1 MLSNR
6 PLANITF
13 VVVILLGLLSYFS
26 MPREQDP
33 EINFN
38 WVAINAALAGA
49 NPEDVE
55 RLVTNPIEDA
65 ISNVSDIR
73 FVLSNSRE
81 GVASLLV
88 RFQELPA
95 TTFDKRM
102 NDLRR
107 EIQNKAN
114 SELPAQA
121 KDPQIIEITTSNGF
135 PTASILL
142 LGQADDE
149 VLRSNARRIKTDLE
163 RLRGVDQVFTS
174 GLRDAE
180 VLVSPNA
187 GALAARGLTMLDVA
201 NALSATWQDTAAG
214 RLSTA
219 QGTFS
224 VSLRGIETDP
234 QALANL
240 RIAQPGAP
248 GQSVRLSDVARV
260 ERARAPPQQLSSSNG
275 QDAVVMSITKKS
287 QVNTLELVQRL
298 SDYIE
303 AQSTVIAPLGLS
315 MVLSDDQT
323 VPTREALSVMQR
335 NALLGMLLVLLVCW
349 AFLGASISVIVAMGI
364 PFSLMGA
371 FAFLNAL
378 DFTLNVSVLL
388 GVVIALGMIV
398 DDAVVVVES
407 IYYRISRGMRAA
419 EASRQAIAEVW
430 RPVLASV
437 VTTMAA
443 FLPLMLLPG
452 IVGKFM
458 FVIPFVV
465 TLALLISLAE
475 AFWIAPVHV
484 ASFSGKSHTAGQTTQ
499 DWRTKFNRKIRL
511 WYGQALVKILKR
523 PKMSATAALASL
535 ALAVG
540 LITTD
545 VVRVQFFAFDPIRL
559 FYVNVDM
566 PADATLE
573 QTMAETQTVEKMV
586 RQHLNGVGPGLEARA
601 VTSSAGLKFT
611 QSEQV
616 FGDQYGQITVS
627 LQPRS
632 ENSRD
637 VGEIV
642 QSLRPLIE
650 PLPGRAQKSFT
661 MISGGPPAGLPIN
674 VKVRGDR
681 FDDIEKAA
689 AAIKQVV
696 QSIPG
701 VTDVQDDDQPG
712 RPQLQL
718 KADTQ
723 ALEQMGLTTA
733 QLARLVRF
741 SVDGEILAFT
751 RIEGDRIELRIRA
764 DHADPR
770 SSLSQAGIDGFLDQP
785 VALPNGGLARLGDMV
800 TIEQTPGRG
809 VIRHYNLRRTI
820 SVQAN
825 LDKDITDTSRANQI
839 IGQAWAS
846 MRTDHPG
853 IDLDFSGELEDIE
866 ESLDAMKTLFLF
878 GVGLIYLILAA
889 QFKSYWQP
897 LMVLVAVP
905 LAFTGVA
912 YGLAISQNP
921 LSLYTLYGVIAL
933 SGIAVNA
940 SIVLIDAANAR
951 LAAGMAVTQA
961 VVSAARRRVVPI
973 LITASTTIA
982 GLFSLAFG
990 LGGKSL
996 LWGPVAASIVWG
1008 LAFSTVLTLFV
1019 VPLLYL
1025 NFMRSR
1031 KRQTA
1036 TLETLS
1042 D

>member
-1 MLSNR
+1 MFTNR
-6 PLANITF
+6 PLANIAF
-13 VVVILLGLLSYFS
+13 VVVILLGLISYFN

-38 WVAINAALAGA
+38 WVAINAALPGA
-49 NPEDVE
+49 SPEDVE
-55 RLVTNPIEDA
+55 RLVANPIEDA
-65 ISNVSDIR
+65 ISSVSDVR

-88 RFQELPA
+88 RFQELPEA
-95 TTFDKRM
+95 TFDKRM

-114 SELPAQA
+114 NELPSQA
-121 KDPQIIEITTSNGF
+121 KDPRILEITTSNGF

-149 VLRSNARRIKTDLE
+149 VLRRNARRIKTDLE
-163 RLRGVDQVFTS
+163 RMRGIDQVFTS
-174 GLRDAE
+174 GLREAE
-180 VLVSPNA
+180 VLISPNA
-187 GALAARGLTMLDVA
+187 SELAARGLTMLDVA
-201 NALSATWQDTAAG
+201 NALSAAWQDTAAG
-214 RLSTA
+214 SLSTA
-219 QGTFS
+219 DGTWS
-224 VSLRGIETDP
+224 VSLRGIEIDP
-234 QALANL
+234 QELAQL
-240 RIAQPGAP
+240 RIAQPGSP
-248 GQSVRLSDVARV
+248 GQSVQLADVARV
-260 ERARAPPQQLSSSNG
+260 ERARAPPRQLSSSDG
-275 QDAVVMSITKKS
+275 QNAIVLSVTKKS
-287 QVNTLELVQRL
+287 RVNTLDLVERL
-298 SDYIE
+298 GTYIDE
-303 AQSTVIAPLGLS
+303 QNAILAPLGLT

-323 VPTREALSVMQR
+323 VPTREALNVMQR
-335 NALLGMLLVLLVCW
+335 NALLGMLLVLAVCW
-349 AFLGASISVIVAMGI
+349 VFLGARISLIVALGI
-364 PFSLMGA
+364 PFSLMGS
-371 FAFLNAL
+371 FAVLNAL

-407 IYYRISRGMRAA
+407 IYYRLSRGMRAL

-465 TLALLISLAE
+465 TLALLISLVE

-484 ASFSGKSHTAGQTTQ
+484 SSFAARSHKAGEPTH
-499 DWRTKFNRKIRL
+499 DWRSRFNRKIRL
-511 WYGQALVKILKR
+511 IYGKALTRVLRR
-523 PKMSATAALASL
+523 PKTSIAAALASL

-540 LITTD
+540 LVATE

-566 PADATLE
+566 PADATLQE
-573 QTMAETQTVEKMV
+573 TLAETQAVEQIV
-586 RQHLNGVGPGLEARA
+586 RQHLRGVGPGLEVRA
-601 VTSSAGLKFT
+601 VTSTAGIKFT
-611 QSEQV
+611 DTDQV

-632 ENSRD
+632 DQSRD
-637 VGEIV
+637 VAEIV
-642 QSLRPLIE
+642 QTLRPLIE
-650 PLPGRAQKSFT
+650 PLPGRGQKSFT
-661 MISGGPPAGLPIN
+661 MVSGGPPAGMAIN

-681 FDDIEKAA
+681 YEEIEPAA
-689 AAIKQVV
+689 AAIKAIV
-696 QSIPG
+696 QAIPG
-701 VTDVQDDDQPG
+701 TTDVQDDDQPG

-723 ALEQMGLTTA
+723 ALEQMGLTPA

-741 SVDGEILAFT
+741 SVDGEVLAFT
-751 RIEGDRIELRIRA
+751 RTEGDRIELRLRA
-764 DHADPR
+764 DHASESKR
-770 SSLSQAGIDGFLDQP
+770 LSQEGIDSFLDQL
-785 VALPNGGLARLGDMV
+785 VALPGGGLARLGDMV
-800 TIEQTPGRG
+800 SVQETPGRG

-820 SVQAN
+820 SIQAN
-825 LDKDITDTSRANQI
+825 LDKDVTDTRRANQI
-839 IGQAWAS
+839 IAQEWEQI
-846 MRTDHPG
+846 RVNHPG

-866 ESLDAMKTLFLF
+866 ESLDAMQTLFLF

-897 LMVLVAVP
+897 MMVLVAVP

-940 SIVLIDAANAR
+940 SIVLIDAANTR
-951 LAAGMAVTQA
+951 LAAGMRVTFA

-982 GLFSLAFG
+982 GLFSLAVG

-1008 LAFSTVLTLFV
+1008 LAFSTLLTLFV

-1025 NFMRSR
+1025 NFMRPKKTTTS
-1031 KRQTA
+1031 K
-1036 TLETLS
+1036 
-1042 D
+1042 

>member
-1 MLSNR
+1 MLTNR
-6 PLANITF
+6 PLANIAF

-38 WVAINAALAGA
+38 WVAINAALPGA
-49 NPEDVE
+49 SPEDVE
-55 RLVTNPIEDA
+55 RLVTNPLEDA
-65 ISNVSDIR
+65 ISNVSDVR

-81 GVASLLV
+81 GVATLLV
-88 RFQELPA
+88 RFQELPEA
-95 TTFDKRM
+95 TFDKRM

-114 SELPAQA
+114 NELPVQS
-121 KDPQIIEITTSNGF
+121 KDPRILEITTSNGF

-149 VLRSNARRIKTDLE
+149 VLRRNARRIKTDLE

-187 GALAARGLTMLDVA
+187 SELAARGLTMLDVA
-201 NALSATWQDTAAG
+201 NALSAAWQDTAAG
-214 RLSTA
+214 SLSTA
-219 QGTFS
+219 DGTWS

-234 QALANL
+234 QELAQL

-248 GQSVRLSDVARV
+248 GQSVRLADVARV
-260 ERARAPPQQLSSSNG
+260 ERARAPPEQLSSSDG
-275 QDAVVMSITKKS
+275 QTAIVLSITKKS
-287 QVNTLELVQRL
+287 QVNTLDLVQRL
-298 SDYIE
+298 SDYIDT
-303 AQSTVIAPLGLS
+303 QNPLLSSLGLS

-335 NALLGMLLVLLVCW
+335 NALLGMLLVLIVCW
-349 AFLGASISVIVAMGI
+349 AFLGARISLIVALGI
-364 PFSLMGA
+364 PFSLMGS
-371 FAFLNAL
+371 FAVLNAL

-398 DDAVVVVES
+398 DDAVVVVEA
-407 IYYRISRGMRAA
+407 IYYRISRGMRAL
-419 EASRQAIAEVW
+419 EASRQAITEVW

-484 ASFSGKSHTAGQTTQ
+484 ASFAASSHTAGAATE
-499 DWRTKFNRKIRL
+499 DRRTRFNRWIRL
-511 WYGQALVKILKR
+511 RYGQALTAVLRR
-523 PKMSATAALASL
+523 PKTSAAGALASL

-540 LITTD
+540 LVATE

-573 QTMAETQTVEKMV
+573 ETLAETEAVEQVV
-586 RQHLNGVGPGLEARA
+586 RRHLRGVGSGLESRA
-601 VTSSAGLKFT
+601 VTSTAGLKFT
-611 QSEQV
+611 DTDQV

-632 ENSRD
+632 EASRD
-637 VGEIV
+637 VAEIV

-650 PLPGRAQKSFT
+650 PLPGLARKSFT
-661 MISGGPPAGLPIN
+661 MISGGPPAGMPIN

-681 FDDIEKAA
+681 FEELERAA
-689 AAIKQVV
+689 AAVKEIV

-701 VTDVQDDDQPG
+701 TIDVQDDDQPG

-723 ALEQMGLTTA
+723 ALEQMGLTPA
-733 QLARLVRF
+733 QLGRLVRF
-741 SVDGEILAFT
+741 SVDGETLAFT

-764 DHADPR
+764 DQADPR
-770 SSLSQAGIDGFLDQP
+770 KTLTQDGIDSFLDQP
-785 VALPNGGLARLGDMV
+785 VALPGGGMARIGDMV
-800 TIEQTPGRG
+800 SVQETAGRG

-825 LDKDITDTSRANQI
+825 LDKEVTDTQRANQI
-839 IGQAWAS
+839 IVENWEKIRAN
-846 MRTDHPG
+846 HPG

-866 ESLDAMKTLFLF
+866 ESLAAMQTLFLF

-921 LSLYTLYGVIAL
+921 LSLYTLYGIIAL
-933 SGIAVNA
+933 SGIAVNT

-951 LAAGMAVTQA
+951 LAAGMELTQA
-961 VVSAARRRVVPI
+961 IVSAARRRVVPI

-1008 LAFSTVLTLFV
+1008 LAFSTLLTLFV

-1025 NFMRSR
+1025 NFMRAR
-1031 KRQTA
+1031 KT
-1036 TLETLS
+1036 
-1042 D
+1042 

>member
-1 MLSNR
+1 
-6 PLANITF
+6 
-13 VVVILLGLLSYFS
+13 
-26 MPREQDP
+26 
-33 EINFN
+33 
-38 WVAINAALAGA
+38 
-49 NPEDVE
+49 
-55 RLVTNPIEDA
+55 
-65 ISNVSDIR
+65 
-73 FVLSNSRE
+73 
-81 GVASLLV
+81 
-88 RFQELPA
+88 
-95 TTFDKRM
+95 
-102 NDLRR
+102 
-107 EIQNKAN
+107 
-114 SELPAQA
+114 
-121 KDPQIIEITTSNGF
+121 
-135 PTASILL
+135 
-142 LGQADDE
+142 
-149 VLRSNARRIKTDLE
+149 
-163 RLRGVDQVFTS
+163 
-174 GLRDAE
+174 
-180 VLVSPNA
+180 
-187 GALAARGLTMLDVA
+187 
-201 NALSATWQDTAAG
+201 
-214 RLSTA
+214 
-219 QGTFS
+219 
-224 VSLRGIETDP
+224 
-234 QALANL
+234 
-240 RIAQPGAP
+240 
-248 GQSVRLSDVARV
+248 
-260 ERARAPPQQLSSSNG
+260 
-275 QDAVVMSITKKS
+275 
-287 QVNTLELVQRL
+287 
-298 SDYIE
+298 
-303 AQSTVIAPLGLS
+303 
-315 MVLSDDQT
+315 
-323 VPTREALSVMQR
+323 
-335 NALLGMLLVLLVCW
+335 
-349 AFLGASISVIVAMGI
+349 
-364 PFSLMGA
+364 
-371 FAFLNAL
+371 
-378 DFTLNVSVLL
+378 
-388 GVVIALGMIV
+388 
-398 DDAVVVVES
+398 
-407 IYYRISRGMRAA
+407 
-419 EASRQAIAEVW
+419 
-430 RPVLASV
+430 
-437 VTTMAA
+437 
-443 FLPLMLLPG
+443 
-452 IVGKFM
+452 
-458 FVIPFVV
+458 
-465 TLALLISLAE
+465 
-475 AFWIAPVHV
+475 
-484 ASFSGKSHTAGQTTQ
+484 
-499 DWRTKFNRKIRL
+499 
-511 WYGQALVKILKR
+511 
-523 PKMSATAALASL
+523 
-535 ALAVG
+535 
-540 LITTD
+540 
-545 VVRVQFFAFDPIRL
+545 
-559 FYVNVDM
+559 
-566 PADATLE
+566 
-573 QTMAETQTVEKMV
+573 MV

-674 VKVRGDR
+674 VKVRGNR

-723 ALEQMGLTTA
+723 ALEQMDLTTA

>member
-1 MLSNR
+1 MLTNR
-6 PLANITF
+6 PLANIAF
-13 VVVILLGLLSYFS
+13 VVVILLGLISYFS

-38 WVAINAALAGA
+38 WVAINAALPGA
-49 NPEDVE
+49 SPEDIE

-65 ISNVSDIR
+65 ISGVPDVR

-88 RFQELPA
+88 RFQELPEA
-95 TTFDKRM
+95 TFDKRM

-114 SELPAQA
+114 NELPAQA
-121 KDPQIIEITTSNGF
+121 KDPRILEITTSNGF

-149 VLRSNARRIKTDLE
+149 VLRRNARRIKTDLE

-174 GLRDAE
+174 GLREAE
-180 VLVSPNA
+180 VLVSPIA
-187 GALAARGLTMLDVA
+187 TELAARGLTMLDVA
-201 NALSATWQDTAAG
+201 QALSSAWQDTAAG
-214 RLSTA
+214 SLETA
-219 QGTFS
+219 DGTWS
-224 VSLRGIETDP
+224 VSLRGIEIDP
-234 QALANL
+234 QALAQL
-240 RIAQPGAP
+240 RIANPTIP
-248 GQSVRLSDVARV
+248 GQSVRLADVARV
-260 ERARAPPQQLSSSNG
+260 ERARAPPAQLSSSDG
-275 QDAVVMSITKKS
+275 QNAVVLSITKKS
-287 QVNTLELVQRL
+287 QVNTLDLVERL
-298 SDYIE
+298 SDFIDQQNE
-303 AQSTVIAPLGLS
+303 QLRPVGLS

-323 VPTREALSVMQR
+323 VPTREALNVMQR
-335 NALLGMLLVLLVCW
+335 NALLGMLLVLAVCW
-349 AFLGASISVIVAMGI
+349 VFLGARISLIVALGI
-364 PFSLMGA
+364 PFSLMGS
-371 FAFLNAL
+371 FAVLNAL
-378 DFTLNVSVLL
+378 GFTLNVSVLL

-407 IYYRISRGMRAA
+407 IYYRLSRGMKALDA
-419 EASRQAIAEVW
+419 TRQAITEVW

-465 TLALLISLAE
+465 TLALLISLVE

-484 ASFSGKSHTAGQTTQ
+484 SSFASRSHTAGRVTR
-499 DWRTKFNRKIRL
+499 DWRSRFNRWIRL
-511 WYGQALVKILKR
+511 RYGQALAKVLRR
-523 PKMSATAALASL
+523 PIISVLTALASL
-535 ALAVG
+535 ALAIG
-540 LITTD
+540 LVVTE

-566 PADATLE
+566 PADATLQE
-573 QTMAETQTVEKMV
+573 TLAETEAVEQVV
-586 RQHLNGVGPGLEARA
+586 RRHLNGVGVGLEARA
-601 VTSSAGLKFT
+601 VTSTAGIKFT
-611 QSEQV
+611 DTDQV

-632 ENSRD
+632 QASRD
-637 VGEIV
+637 VAEIV
-642 QSLRPLIE
+642 QTLRPLIE
-650 PLPGRAQKSFT
+650 PLPGRGQKSFT

-681 FDDIEKAA
+681 YEDIERAA
-689 AAIKQVV
+689 AAVK
-696 QSIPG
+696 SIVESIDG
-701 VTDVQDDDQPG
+701 ATDVQDDDQSG
-712 RPQLQL
+712 RPQLEL

-723 ALEQMGLTTA
+723 ALEQMGLTPA
-733 QLARLVRF
+733 QLSRLIRF
-741 SVDGEILAFT
+741 SVDGEVLAFT
-751 RIEGDRIELRIRA
+751 RIEGDRIELRLRDA
-764 DHADPR
+764 HA
-770 SSLSQAGIDGFLDQP
+770 SSGGRLTQDGVQDFLDQL
-785 VALPNGGLARLGDMV
+785 VALPGGGLARLGDMV
-800 TIEQTPGRG
+800 TFEETPGRG

-825 LDKDITDTSRANQI
+825 LDRDITDTRRANQI
-839 IGQAWAS
+839 IAQAWEEI
-846 MRTDHPG
+846 RVNHPG

-866 ESLDAMKTLFLF
+866 ESLEAMQALFLF

-897 LMVLVAVP
+897 IMVLVAVP
-905 LAFTGVA
+905 MAFTGVA

-951 LAAGMAVTQA
+951 LDAGIKVTQA

-982 GLFSLAFG
+982 GLFSLAIG

-1008 LAFSTVLTLFV
+1008 LAFSTILTLFV

-1025 NFMRSR
+1025 TFMRPRASARSEVSR
-1031 KRQTA
+1031 
-1036 TLETLS
+1036 
-1042 D
+1042 

>member
-1 MLSNR
+1 MFTNR
-6 PLANITF
+6 PLANIAF
-13 VVVILLGLLSYFS
+13 VVVILLGLISYFS

-38 WVAINAALAGA
+38 WVAVNAALPGA
-49 NPEDVE
+49 SPEDVE

-65 ISNVSDIR
+65 ISSVSDVR

-88 RFQELPA
+88 RFQELPEA
-95 TTFDKRM
+95 TFDKRM

-114 SELPAQA
+114 NELPAQA
-121 KDPQIIEITTSNGF
+121 KDPRILEITTSNGF
-135 PTASILL
+135 PTASVLL

-149 VLRSNARRIKTDLE
+149 VLRLNARRIKTDLE
-163 RLRGVDQVFTS
+163 RLRGIDQVFTS
-174 GLRDAE
+174 GLREAE

-187 GALAARGLTMLDVA
+187 SELAARGLTMLDVA
-201 NALSATWQDTAAG
+201 NALSASWQDTAAG
-214 RLSTA
+214 SLTTA
-219 QGTFS
+219 DGTWS
-224 VSLRGIETDP
+224 VSLRGIEIDP
-234 QALANL
+234 QELAQL
-240 RIAQPGAP
+240 RIAQPGNP
-248 GQSVRLSDVARV
+248 GQSVQLSDVARV
-260 ERARAPPQQLSSSNG
+260 ERARAPPAQLSSSDN
-275 QDAVVMSITKKS
+275 QNAIVMSVTKKS
-287 QVNTLELVQRL
+287 QVNTLDLVERL
-298 SDYIE
+298 ATYIDE
-303 AQSTVIAPLGLS
+303 QNTILAPVGLT

-323 VPTREALSVMQR
+323 VPTREALNVMQR
-335 NALLGMLLVLLVCW
+335 NALLGMLLVLAVCW
-349 AFLGASISVIVAMGI
+349 VFLGARISLIVALGI
-364 PFSLMGA
+364 PFSLMGS
-371 FAFLNAL
+371 FAVLNAL

-398 DDAVVVVES
+398 DDAVVVVEA
-407 IYYRISRGMRAA
+407 IYYRLARGVRAL

-465 TLALLISLAE
+465 TLALLISLVE

-484 ASFSGKSHTAGQTTQ
+484 SSFAASSHTTGEVTD
-499 DWRTKFNRKIRL
+499 DWRSRFNRKIRL
-511 WYGQALVKILKR
+511 IYGRVLTKVLRR
-523 PKMSATAALASL
+523 PLMSFAAALASL

-540 LITTD
+540 LVTTE

-566 PADATLE
+566 PADATLQE
-573 QTMAETQTVEKMV
+573 TLAETEAVEQIV
-586 RQHLNGVGPGLEARA
+586 RQHLEGVGPGLEARA
-601 VTSSAGLKFT
+601 VTSTAGIKFT
-611 QSEQV
+611 DTDQV

-632 ENSRD
+632 DSSRD
-637 VGEIV
+637 VAEIV
-642 QSLRPLIE
+642 QMLRPLIE
-650 PLPGRAQKSFT
+650 PLPGRGQKSFT
-661 MISGGPPAGLPIN
+661 MISGGPPAGMAIN

-681 FDDIEKAA
+681 YEEIEPAA
-689 AAIKQVV
+689 AAIKAIV
-696 QSIPG
+696 QAIPG
-701 VTDVQDDDQPG
+701 TTDVQDDDQPG

-723 ALEQMGLTTA
+723 ALEQMGLTPA

-741 SVDGEILAFT
+741 SVDGEVLAFT
-751 RIEGDRIELRIRA
+751 RIEGDRIELRLRA
-764 DHADPR
+764 DHADDSKR
-770 SSLSQAGIDGFLDQP
+770 FTQEGIDSFLDQL
-785 VALPNGGLARLGDMV
+785 VALPGGGLARLGDMV
-800 TIEQTPGRG
+800 SVQETPGRG

-825 LDKDITDTSRANQI
+825 LDKDITDTRRANQI
-839 IGQAWAS
+839 IAAEWETI
-846 MRTDHPG
+846 RVNHPG

-866 ESLDAMKTLFLF
+866 ESLDAMQTLFLF

-889 QFKSYWQP
+889 QFRSYWQP

-951 LAAGMAVTQA
+951 LASGMRVTFA

-982 GLFSLAFG
+982 GLFSLAVG

-1008 LAFSTVLTLFV
+1008 LAFSTLLTLFV

-1025 NFMRSR
+1025 NFMRPKRTSKSR
-1031 KRQTA
+1031 
-1036 TLETLS
+1036 
-1042 D
+1042 

>member
-6 PLANITF
+6 PLANIAF

-38 WVAINAALAGA
+38 WVAINAPLPGA
-49 NPEDVE
+49 SPEDVE

-65 ISNVSDIR
+65 ISNVSDVR

-88 RFQELPA
+88 RFQELPEA
-95 TTFDKRM
+95 TFDKRM

-114 SELPAQA
+114 NELPALS
-121 KDPQIIEITTSNGF
+121 KDPRILEITTSNGF

-142 LGQADDE
+142 LGQSDDE
-149 VLRSNARRIKTDLE
+149 VLRLNARRIKTDLE

-174 GLRDAE
+174 GLREAE

-187 GALAARGLTMLDVA
+187 AQLAARGLTMLDVA
-201 NALSATWQDTAAG
+201 NALSAAWQDTAAG
-214 RLSTA
+214 SLSTA
-219 QGTFS
+219 QGTWS

-234 QALANL
+234 QELAQL
-240 RIAQPGAP
+240 RIAQPGQP
-248 GQSVRLSDVARV
+248 GQSVRLADVARV
-260 ERARAPPQQLSSSNG
+260 ERARAPAEQLSSSDG
-275 QDAVVMSITKKS
+275 QNAVVFSITKKS
-287 QVNTLELVQRL
+287 QVNTLELVERL

-303 AQSTVIAPLGLS
+303 DQSPLLAPLGLS

-335 NALLGMLLVLLVCW
+335 NALLGMLLVLIVCW
-349 AFLGASISVIVAMGI
+349 AFLGARISLIVALGI
-364 PFSLMGA
+364 PFSLMGS
-371 FAFLNAL
+371 FAVLNAMG
-378 DFTLNVSVLL
+378 FTLNVSVLL

-407 IYYRISRGMRAA
+407 IYYRLSRGMEAA
-419 EASRQAIAEVW
+419 KASRQAIAEVW

-465 TLALLISLAE
+465 TLALVISLAE

-484 ASFSGKSHTAGQTTQ
+484 ASFSGASHTAGQTTN
-499 DWRTKFNRKIRL
+499 DWRTRFNRWIRL
-511 WYGQALVKILKR
+511 RYGQALAQVLRR
-523 PKMSATAALASL
+523 PKTSISAALASL
-535 ALAVG
+535 ALAIG
-540 LITTD
+540 LVATE

-573 QTMAETQTVEKMV
+573 ETLAETQAVEKIV
-586 RQHLNGVGPGLEARA
+586 RQHLQGVGDGLEARA
-601 VTSSAGLKFT
+601 VTSTAGLKFT
-611 QSEQV
+611 DADQV

-632 ENSRD
+632 AASREVAD
-637 VGEIV
+637 IV
-642 QSLRPLIE
+642 QRLRPLVE

-681 FDDIEKAA
+681 FEEIEKAA
-689 AAIKQVV
+689 AAIKSMV

-701 VTDVQDDDQPG
+701 ATDIQDDDQPG

-723 ALEQMGLTTA
+723 ALEQMGLTPA

-741 SVDGEILAFT
+741 NVDGEILSFT

-764 DHADPR
+764 DQADPR
-770 SSLSQAGIDGFLDQP
+770 QTLTQEGIDSFLDQL

-800 TIEQTPGRG
+800 TVQETPGRG

-825 LDKDITDTSRANQI
+825 LDKDITDTRRANQI
-839 IGQAWAS
+839 VAQGWEQI
-846 MRTDHPG
+846 RTQHPG

-866 ESLDAMKTLFLF
+866 ESLQAMQTLFLF

-905 LAFTGVA
+905 MAFTGVA

-1008 LAFSTVLTLFV
+1008 LAFSTLLTLFV

-1025 NFMRSR
+1025 NFMRTKNGDR
-1031 KRQTA
+1031 
-1036 TLETLS
+1036 
-1042 D
+1042 

>member
-1 MLSNR
+1 MLTNR
-6 PLANITF
+6 PLANIAF
-13 VVVILLGLLSYFS
+13 VVVILLGVVSYLT

-38 WVAINAALAGA
+38 WVAINAALPGA
-49 NPEDVE
+49 SAEDVE

-65 ISNVSDIR
+65 ISNVSDVR

-81 GVASLLV
+81 GVSSLLV
-88 RFQELPA
+88 RFQELSS

-121 KDPQIIEITTSNGF
+121 KDPVILEITTSNGF

-149 VLRSNARRIKTDLE
+149 VLRQNARRIKTDLE
-163 RLRGVDQVFTS
+163 RIKGVDRVYSS

-187 GALAARGLTMLDVA
+187 SALAARGLTMLDVA
-201 NALSATWQDTAAG
+201 NALSAVWQDTAAG
-214 RLSTA
+214 SLNTA
-219 QGTFS
+219 QGTWS
-224 VSLRGIETDP
+224 VSLRGIQTDP
-234 QALANL
+234 TVLAEL
-240 RIAQPGAP
+240 RIAHPSQT
-248 GQSVRLSDVARV
+248 GQSVRLADVARV
-260 ERARAPPQQLSSSNG
+260 ERARAPARQLSSSDGNH
-275 QDAVVMSITKKS
+275 AVLLSVTKKS
-287 QVNTLELVQRL
+287 QVNTLDLVERL
-298 SDYIE
+298 SDYVQ
-303 AQSTVIAPLGLS
+303 AQNSLLAPLGLS
-315 MVLSDDQT
+315 MIVSDDQT
-323 VPTREALSVMQR
+323 VPTREAISVMQR
-335 NALLGMLLVLLVCW
+335 NALLGMLLVLAVCW
-349 AFLGASISVIVAMGI
+349 VFLGARISLVVSLGI
-364 PFSLMGA
+364 PFSLMGS
-371 FAFLNAL
+371 FAVLGAL
-378 DFTLNVSVLL
+378 GFTVNVSVLL

-407 IYYRISRGMRAA
+407 IYYRMSRGMRAFQA
-419 EASRQAIAEVW
+419 SQEAIREVW

-443 FLPLMLLPG
+443 FLPLMLMPG

-465 TLALLISLAE
+465 TLALLISLVE

-484 ASFSGKSHTAGQTTQ
+484 ASFASPAAKLGQTKP
-499 DWRTKFNRKIRL
+499 DWRTRFNRSIRL
-511 WYGQALVKILKR
+511 RYGQMLVAVLRR
-523 PKMSATAALASL
+523 PKASVASAIACLLVAI
-535 ALAVG
+535 G
-540 LITTD
+540 LVSTE

-573 QTMAETQTVEKMV
+573 ETLAETEAVEQVV
-586 RQHLNGVGPGLEARA
+586 RRHLNGVGPGLEARA
-601 VTSSAGLKFT
+601 VSSTVGMKFT
-611 QSEQV
+611 ETDRV
-616 FGDQYGQITVS
+616 LGDQYGQVTVS

-632 ENSRD
+632 DASRD
-637 VGEIV
+637 VQV
-642 QSLRPLIE
+642 LVDRLRPIVE
-650 PLPGRAQKSFT
+650 PLEGRSQKSFT
-661 MISGGPPAGLPIN
+661 VVSGGPPAGKAIN

-681 FDDIEKAA
+681 FEDIEQAA
-689 AAIKQVV
+689 AAIKQIVRA
-696 QSIPG
+696 IPG
-701 VTDVQDDDQPG
+701 ATDVQDDGQPG
-712 RPQLQL
+712 RAQLQL
-718 KADTQ
+718 TADTQ
-723 ALEQMGLTTA
+723 ALEQMGLTPA

-741 SVDGEILAFT
+741 SVDGEVLAFT
-751 RIEGDRIELRIRA
+751 RIEGDRIELRV
-764 DHADPR
+764 R
-770 SSLSQAGIDGFLDQP
+770 SDESRPGDTVSRTGIDSLLDQP
-785 VALPNGGLARLGDMV
+785 VALPGGGLARLGDMV
-800 TIEQTPGRG
+800 QAELTPGRG

-820 SVQAN
+820 SVEGN
-825 LDKDITDTSRANQI
+825 LDKDITDTRRANQMI
-839 IGQAWAS
+839 QDQWKAIRA
-846 MRTDHPG
+846 DHPSV
-853 IDLDFSGELEDIE
+853 DLDFSGELEDIE
-866 ESLDAMKTLFLF
+866 ESLAAMQILFLF
-878 GVGLIYLILAA
+878 GLGLIYLILAA

-897 LMVLVAVP
+897 LMVLVSVP

-933 SGIAVNA
+933 CGIAVNS
-940 SIVLIDAANAR
+940 SIVLIDAANTR
-951 LAAGMAVTQA
+951 LALGARVTYA
-961 VVSAARRRVVPI
+961 VVSASRRRVVPI

-1019 VPLLYL
+1019 VPLLYM
-1025 NFMRSR
+1025 NFMRARSR
-1031 KRQTA
+1031 
-1036 TLETLS
+1036 ETFS
-1042 D
+1042 ESP

>member
-1 MLSNR
+1 MFTNR
-6 PLANITF
+6 PLANIAF
-13 VVVILLGLLSYFS
+13 VVVILLGLISYFS

-38 WVAINAALAGA
+38 WVAINAALPGA
-49 NPEDVE
+49 SPEDVE

-65 ISNVSDIR
+65 ISSVSDVR

-88 RFQELPA
+88 RFQELPEA
-95 TTFDKRM
+95 TFDKRM

-114 SELPAQA
+114 NELPAQA
-121 KDPQIIEITTSNGF
+121 KDPRILEITTSNGF

-149 VLRSNARRIKTDLE
+149 VLRLNARRIKTDLE
-163 RLRGVDQVFTS
+163 RLRGIDQVFTS
-174 GLRDAE
+174 GLREAE

-187 GALAARGLTMLDVA
+187 SELAARGLTMLDVA
-201 NALSATWQDTAAG
+201 NALSAAWQDTAAG
-214 RLSTA
+214 SLSTA
-219 QGTFS
+219 DGTWS
-224 VSLRGIETDP
+224 VSLRGIEIDP
-234 QALANL
+234 QELAQL
-240 RIAQPGAP
+240 RIAQPGKP
-248 GQSVRLSDVARV
+248 GQSVQLSDVARV
-260 ERARAPPQQLSSSNG
+260 ERARAPPRQLSSSDN
-275 QDAVVMSITKKS
+275 QNAIVMSVTKKS
-287 QVNTLELVQRL
+287 QVNTLDLVERL
-298 SDYIE
+298 GTYIDE
-303 AQSTVIAPLGLS
+303 QNAILAPVGLT

-323 VPTREALSVMQR
+323 VPTREALNVMQR
-335 NALLGMLLVLLVCW
+335 NALLGMLLVLAVCW
-349 AFLGASISVIVAMGI
+349 VFLGARISLIVALGI
-364 PFSLMGA
+364 PFSLMGS
-371 FAFLNAL
+371 FAVLNAL

-398 DDAVVVVES
+398 DDAVVVVEA
-407 IYYRISRGMRAA
+407 IYYRLARGMRAL

-465 TLALLISLAE
+465 TLALLISLVE

-484 ASFSGKSHTAGQTTQ
+484 SSFAARSHTAGEVTD
-499 DWRTKFNRKIRL
+499 DWRSRFNRKIRL
-511 WYGQALVKILKR
+511 IYGKALTKVLRR
-523 PKMSATAALASL
+523 PLMSFATALASL

-540 LITTD
+540 LVATE

-566 PADATLE
+566 PADATLQE
-573 QTMAETQTVEKMV
+573 TLAETEAVEQIV
-586 RQHLNGVGPGLEARA
+586 RQHLRGVGPGLEARA
-601 VTSSAGLKFT
+601 VTSTAGIKFT
-611 QSEQV
+611 DTDQV

-632 ENSRD
+632 DRSRD
-637 VGEIV
+637 VAEIV
-642 QSLRPLIE
+642 QTLRPLIE
-650 PLPGRAQKSFT
+650 PLPGRGQKSFT
-661 MISGGPPAGLPIN
+661 MISGGPPAGMAIN

-681 FDDIEKAA
+681 YEEIEPAA
-689 AAIKQVV
+689 AAIKAIV
-696 QSIPG
+696 QAIPG
-701 VTDVQDDDQPG
+701 TTDVQDDDQPG

-723 ALEQMGLTTA
+723 ALEQMGLTPA

-741 SVDGEILAFT
+741 SVDGEVLAFT
-751 RIEGDRIELRIRA
+751 RIEGDRIELRLRA
-764 DHADPR
+764 DHADESKR
-770 SSLSQAGIDGFLDQP
+770 FTQEGIESFLDQL
-785 VALPNGGLARLGDMV
+785 VALPGGGLARLGDMV
-800 TIEQTPGRG
+800 SVQETPGRG

-825 LDKDITDTSRANQI
+825 LDKDITDTRRANQI
-839 IGQAWAS
+839 IAAEWEKI
-846 MRTDHPG
+846 RVNHPG

-866 ESLDAMKTLFLF
+866 ESLDAMQTLFLF

-889 QFKSYWQP
+889 QFRSYWQP

-940 SIVLIDAANAR
+940 SIVLIDAANSR
-951 LAAGMAVTQA
+951 LASGMRVTFA

-982 GLFSLAFG
+982 GLFSLAVG

-1008 LAFSTVLTLFV
+1008 LAFSTLLTLFV

-1025 NFMRSR
+1025 NFMRP
-1031 KRQTA
+1031 KRA
-1036 TLETLS
+1036 KK
-1042 D
+1042 

>member
-1 MLSNR
+1 MFTNR
-6 PLANITF
+6 PLANIAF
-13 VVVILLGLLSYFS
+13 VVVILLGLISYFS

-38 WVAINAALAGA
+38 WVAINAALPGA
-49 NPEDVE
+49 SPEDVE

-65 ISNVSDIR
+65 ISSVSDVR

-88 RFQELPA
+88 RFQELPEA
-95 TTFDKRM
+95 TFDKRM

-114 SELPAQA
+114 NELPAQA
-121 KDPQIIEITTSNGF
+121 KDPRILEITTSNGF

-149 VLRSNARRIKTDLE
+149 VLRLNARRIKTDLE
-163 RLRGVDQVFTS
+163 RLRGIDQVFTS
-174 GLRDAE
+174 GLREAE

-187 GALAARGLTMLDVA
+187 SELAARGLTMLDVA
-201 NALSATWQDTAAG
+201 NALSAAWQDTAAG
-214 RLSTA
+214 SLSTA
-219 QGTFS
+219 DGTWS
-224 VSLRGIETDP
+224 VSLRGIEIDP
-234 QALANL
+234 QELAQL
-240 RIAQPGAP
+240 RIAQPGKP
-248 GQSVRLSDVARV
+248 GQSVQLSDVARV
-260 ERARAPPQQLSSSNG
+260 ERARAPPRQLSSSDN
-275 QDAVVMSITKKS
+275 QNAIVMSVTKKS
-287 QVNTLELVQRL
+287 RVNTLDLVERL
-298 SDYIE
+298 ATYIDE
-303 AQSTVIAPLGLS
+303 QNAILAPVGLT

-323 VPTREALSVMQR
+323 VPTREALNVMQR
-335 NALLGMLLVLLVCW
+335 NALLGMLLVLAVCW
-349 AFLGASISVIVAMGI
+349 VFLGARISLIVALGI
-364 PFSLMGA
+364 PFSLMGS
-371 FAFLNAL
+371 FAVLNAL

-398 DDAVVVVES
+398 DDAVVVVEA
-407 IYYRISRGMRAA
+407 IYYRLARGMRAL

-465 TLALLISLAE
+465 TLALLISLVE

-484 ASFSGKSHTAGQTTQ
+484 SSFAAGSHTAGEVTD
-499 DWRTKFNRKIRL
+499 DWRSRFNRKIRL
-511 WYGQALVKILKR
+511 IYGKALTKVLRR
-523 PKMSATAALASL
+523 PKASIATALASL

-540 LITTD
+540 LVATE

-566 PADATLE
+566 PADATLQE
-573 QTMAETQTVEKMV
+573 TLAETEAVEQIV
-586 RQHLNGVGPGLEARA
+586 RQHLRGVGPGLEARA
-601 VTSSAGLKFT
+601 VTSTAGIKFT
-611 QSEQV
+611 DTDQV

-632 ENSRD
+632 DSSRD
-637 VGEIV
+637 VAEIV
-642 QSLRPLIE
+642 QMLRPLIE
-650 PLPGRAQKSFT
+650 PLPGRGQKSFT
-661 MISGGPPAGLPIN
+661 MVSGGPPAGMAIN

-681 FDDIEKAA
+681 YEEIEPAA
-689 AAIKQVV
+689 AAIKAIV
-696 QSIPG
+696 QAIPG
-701 VTDVQDDDQPG
+701 TTDVQDDDQPG

-723 ALEQMGLTTA
+723 ALEQMGLTPA

-741 SVDGEILAFT
+741 SVDGEVLAFT
-751 RIEGDRIELRIRA
+751 RIEGDRIELRLRA
-764 DHADPR
+764 DHADER
-770 SSLSQAGIDGFLDQP
+770 KRITQEGIESFLDQL
-785 VALPNGGLARLGDMV
+785 VALPGGGLARLGDMV
-800 TIEQTPGRG
+800 SVQETPGRG

-825 LDKDITDTSRANQI
+825 LDKDITDTRRANQI
-839 IGQAWAS
+839 IAAEWEKI
-846 MRTDHPG
+846 RVNHPG

-866 ESLDAMKTLFLF
+866 ESLDAMQTLFLF

-889 QFKSYWQP
+889 QFRSYWQP

-940 SIVLIDAANAR
+940 SIVLIDAANSR
-951 LAAGMAVTQA
+951 LASGMRVTFA

-982 GLFSLAFG
+982 GLFSLAVG

-1008 LAFSTVLTLFV
+1008 LAFSTLLTLFV

-1025 NFMRSR
+1025 NFMRP
-1031 KRQTA
+1031 KRA
-1036 TLETLS
+1036 KK
-1042 D
+1042 

>member
-6 PLANITF
+6 PLANIAF

-38 WVAINAALAGA
+38 WVAITAPLPGA
-49 NPEDVE
+49 SPEDVE

-65 ISNVSDIR
+65 VSNVSDIR

-95 TTFDKRM
+95 ATFDKRM

-114 SELPAQA
+114 SELPVQA
-121 KDPQIIEITTSNGF
+121 KDPRILEITTSNGF

-149 VLRSNARRIKTDLE
+149 ILRRNARRIKTDLE
-163 RLRGVDQVFTS
+163 RLQGVDQVFTS

-180 VLVSPNA
+180 VLVSPSA
-187 GALAARGLTMLDVA
+187 SELAARGLTMLDVA
-201 NALSATWQDTAAG
+201 NALSASWQDTAAG
-214 RLSTA
+214 SLKTT
-219 QGTFS
+219 QGTWS
-224 VSLRGIETDP
+224 VGLRGIETDP
-234 QALANL
+234 QALAQL

-248 GQSVRLSDVARV
+248 GQSVRLADVARV
-260 ERARAPPQQLSSSNG
+260 ERARAPPQQLSSSDG
-275 QDAVVMSITKKS
+275 QEAVVLSITKKS
-287 QVNTLELVQRL
+287 QVNTLDLVERL
-298 SDYIE
+298 SDYIDE
-303 AQSTVIAPLGLS
+303 QSPLLSTLGLS
-315 MVLSDDQT
+315 LVLSDDQT

-349 AFLGASISVIVAMGI
+349 AFLGARISLIVALGI
-364 PFSLMGA
+364 PFSLLGS
-371 FAFLNAL
+371 FAVLNAL
-378 DFTLNVSVLL
+378 NFTLNVSVLL

-407 IYYRISRGMRAA
+407 IYYRISRGMRAT

-484 ASFSGKSHTAGQTTQ
+484 SSFAGQSHTAGQLTN
-499 DWRTKFNRKIRL
+499 DWRTRFNRKIRL
-511 WYGQALVKILKR
+511 RYGQALIKVLRR
-523 PKMSATAALASL
+523 PIASATTALAALAL
-535 ALAVG
+535 AIG
-540 LITTD
+540 LVATE

-573 QTMAETQTVEKMV
+573 ETLVETQSVEAIV
-586 RQHLNGVGPGLEARA
+586 RQHLRGVGQGLEARA
-601 VTSSAGLKFT
+601 VTSSVGLKFT
-611 QSEQV
+611 ESDQV
-616 FGDQYGQITVS
+616 YGDQYGQITVS

-632 ENSRD
+632 SNSRD
-637 VGEIV
+637 VAEIV
-642 QSLRPLIE
+642 QRLRPLIE

-681 FDDIEKAA
+681 FEEIEKATT
-689 AAIKQVV
+689 AIKSVV
-696 QSIPG
+696 RAIPG
-701 VTDVQDDDQPG
+701 TTDVQDDDQPG

-718 KADTQ
+718 KADSQ

-764 DHADPR
+764 AHADPR
-770 SSLSQAGIDGFLDQP
+770 ATQTQGGIDGFLDQL

-800 TIEQTPGRG
+800 SVQKTPGRG

-825 LDKDITDTSRANQI
+825 LDRDVTDTRRANQI
-839 IGQAWAS
+839 IEQAWS
-846 MRTDHPG
+846 TMRVDHPG

-905 LAFTGVA
+905 MAFTGVA
-912 YGLAISQNP
+912 YGLALSQNP

-951 LAAGMAVTQA
+951 LAAGMVVTQA
-961 VVSAARRRVVPI
+961 VISAARRRVVPI

-982 GLFSLAFG
+982 GLFSLAIG

-1008 LAFSTVLTLFV
+1008 LAFSTALTLFV

-1025 NFMRSR
+1025 NFMRTR
-1031 KRQTA
+1031 KK
-1036 TLETLS
+1036 
-1042 D
+1042 